1 MPQDIL
7 DIYTDYLICQ
17 NQKAT
22 AIGLSNLLEGAL
34 SHDQITRFLNRN
46 EYSSKD
52 LWQYVKTDVRQ
63 HEQTIGGVFIVDD
76 SIEEKPYTD
85 ENEIISWHFSH
96 AKGRCVKGINIL
108 SGLIRYSD
116 IALPV
121 SYEVINKDLHFCD
134 IKTKKEK
141 RQASTTKNQL
151 FRAMVKQA
159 VSNQILFDY
168 VLADNWFGAKDNM
181 EFVHYEIKKFFAFGI
196 KANRLVAFSKEER
209 KKGQYHNLKS
219 LNFKDGEKRIVWLK
233 DLAFPVA
240 LVTKIF
246 KNEDGSTGILHI
258 VTNDLNSDA
267 DRIYEVY
274 QKRWRIEEYHKS
286 IKQNAS
292 LERSPTK
299 VARSQKNHIFAS
311 IISYCKLEFLKIRT
325 TLNHFALKYKLIL
338 KANLAAFQELINL
351 RNKNMPA

>member
-17 NQKAT
+17 NQHAT

-34 SHDQITRFLNRN
+34 SHDQITRFLNRS
-46 EYSSKD
+46 EYDSKD
-52 LWQYVKTDVRQ
+52 LWQYIKADVRQ
-63 HEQTIGGVFIVDD
+63 HEQATGGVLIVDD
-76 SIEEKPYTD
+76 AIEEKPYTD

-96 AKGRCVKGINIL
+96 AKGRCVKGVNIL
-108 SGLIRYSD
+108 SGLIRYGD
-116 IALPV
+116 IALPIA
-121 SYEVINKDLHFCD
+121 YEVINKDMHFCD

-141 RQASTTKNQL
+141 RQSSVTKNEL
-151 FRAMVKQA
+151 FREMVKQA
-159 VSNQILFDY
+159 VRNKVLFDY

-181 EFVHYEIKKFFAFGI
+181 EFIQYEIKKIFVFGI
-196 KANRLVAFSKEER
+196 KSNRLIAFSEGER

-219 LNFKDGEKRIVWLK
+219 LNFQDGEKRIVWLK
-233 DLAFPVA
+233 DIAFPVA
-240 LVTKIF
+240 LITKIF

-286 IKQNAS
+286 IKQNTS
-292 LERSPTK
+292 LEKSPTK
-299 VARSQKNHIFAS
+299 VVRSQKNHIFAS
-311 IISYCKLEFLKIRT
+311 IVSYCKLEFLRIRT
-325 TLNHFALKYKLIL
+325 ALNHFALKYKLIL
-338 KANLAAFQELINL
+338 RANQVAFHELKNL
-351 RNKNMPA
+351 RENAMRA